1 MMIFLEI
8 DGLIMMIKMRMRIII
23 VIFKRICLFL
33 LLFIRNI
40 LYDNDL
46 GILFILFIY
55 YIIISI
61 IMMG

>member
-8 DGLIMMIKMRMRIII
+8 DGLIMKMKIII